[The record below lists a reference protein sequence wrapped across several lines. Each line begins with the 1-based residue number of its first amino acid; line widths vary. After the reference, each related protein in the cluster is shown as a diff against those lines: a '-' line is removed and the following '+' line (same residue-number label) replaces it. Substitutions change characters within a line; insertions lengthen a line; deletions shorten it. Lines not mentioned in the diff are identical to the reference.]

1 MTPRLLF
8 LAERFPPDLGGL
20 ATSAA
25 RTAAALA
32 RLGCQVEVLAWTRA
46 VPPGELVTE
55 AAGGVTLHR
64 LGLFG
69 ELDFSLQH
77 SLTVLEWLHERRAFQ
92 AVWGHWLFPPGFV
105 AAWFAD
111 EVGIPA
117 LVSARGNDLDRQ
129 AFPPGDFARLRW
141 TLERADLVVP
151 VTQDLARKARRIA
164 GPDLAVEVV
173 PNAVD
178 AQLFSPGPAD
188 PELRQRL
195 GIGPEERVL
204 GFAGELREKKGLSFL
219 LEALTTVRRAGPA
232 CLLVIGEVRAREQ
245 ARLAEFAA
253 LHPEDAARILV
264 TGHLPEPAAV
274 AAHLRLVDLFLHP
287 SRWDGLPNAV
297 LEAMACER
305 PVLASDAGGIPEA
318 VEAGRSGF
326 LLPRW
331 QLHRLGEAALELL
344 ARPAAEREALG
355 RAARAR
361 VVEAFSPAREE
372 AALRRALERL
382 GAQPSSAR

>member
-1 MTPRLLF
+1 M
-8 LAERFPPDLGGL
+8 
-20 ATSAA
+20 
-25 RTAAALA
+25 
-32 RLGCQVEVLAWTRA
+32 GCAVDVLAWTRA
-46 VPPGELVTE
+46 VPPGEVVSE
-55 AAGGVTLHR
+55 PAEGRAAGATLHR

-77 SLTVLEWLHERRAFQ
+77 TLTVLEWLHARRAFR
-92 AVWGHWLFPPGFV
+92 AVWGHWLFPPGFL
-105 AAWFAD
+105 ATWFAQGA
-111 EVGIPA
+111 GIPA
-117 LVSARGNDLDRQ
+117 AVSARGNDVDRQ

-141 TLERADLVVP
+141 TLERAQLVVP
-151 VTQDLARKARRIA
+151 VTRDLEGKVRRIA
-164 GPDLAVEVV
+164 GAELPCQVV

-178 AQLFSPGPAD
+178 AELFAPGPAD
-188 PELRQRL
+188 PALRARL
-195 GIGPEERVL
+195 GIAPDELVL

-219 LEALTTVRRAGPA
+219 LAALQVVRAARPA

-245 ARLAEFAA
+245 ARLAEHAQQ
-253 LHPEDAARILV
+253 HPEDAARIVV

-305 PVLASDAGGIPEA
+305 LVLASDAGGLPEA
-318 VEAGRSGF
+318 IESGQSGF

-331 QLHRLGEAALELL
+331 QLHRLGQAALELL
-344 ARPAAEREALG
+344 ERPVEERRAIG

-361 VVEAFSPAREE
+361 AQELFSPAGEE

-382 GAQPSSAR
+382 GIG